1 MVAEGAVP
9 ESTLLI
15 LPDNTRKLQGWLY
28 DFIYKRFEF
37 MLQDSKNIGLAGYA
51 IYHLADDLLKD
62 KVTPDDNKAF
72 YWYLKG
78 HILADSV
85 YAECNLA
92 EAAACFRQ
100 ALEKGGAVAAYR
112 LGLLYYWA
120 GDYRN
125 AYDFYVRA
133 ADAEILEADNQLAYM
148 YAKGQYVKQDF
159 TKAMVYI
166 DKAIAR
172 DSADPNTRSR
182 VGGNLPDDGT
192 AG

>member
-1 MVAEGAVP
+1 MECFSLESIRVGENVEMVAEGAVP

-100 ALEKGGAVAAYR
+100 ALEKGGLLQLIGSVYCIIGPGIIGMLMIFMFGLPMRKFWR
-112 LGLLYYWA
+112 LITSWLICMQK
-120 GDYRN
+120 
-125 AYDFYVRA
+125 VS
-133 ADAEILEADNQLAYM
+133 M
-148 YAKGQYVKQDF
+148 
-159 TKAMVYI
+159 
-166 DKAIAR
+166 
-172 DSADPNTRSR
+172 
-182 VGGNLPDDGT
+182 
-192 AG
+192 